1 MKTAGY
7 DIVLLLNEHFLNQVS
22 GAMFYNNFLTFND
35 SKDFSEDL
43 TPDKLNQIPE
53 SLHSFLKI
61 RYRFKLLHEPFL
73 NFQPNNKIE
82 IYAKIRVYIWLLDGL
97 EIKFD
102 SSLMMESPLAID
114 SQTKEFKINLSS
126 SDIKQFDVNYQYSPS
141 ENVLIELDTIFENA
155 LHAYFN
161 NSNTSFAISLPTIK
175 AQLPFAPETPA
186 NQIPI
191 DVKALKTVNST
202 SLVLAA
208 NLFGYDGGNSAQLYE
223 FVKNCNI
230 GVGVSEMAMKKF
242 YDFFWERT
250 SWDKTFYKA
259 GSFKIAMVDKT
270 LNFLTELVDFIM
282 STSVKIISLG
292 FLETNIDFLGA
303 DFLYDLDIDFRTKPT
318 FDLQNGNKVAIYNL
332 GVDLF
337 IRLRMK
343 TTFEYTVELDTSG
356 PIPDKCTPW
365 DDDIVL
371 SKTKKTVQVFDIGV
385 PIKNLKLKKAVGKI
399 VINDEEKHLECEVVD
414 LDINIFDY
422 VDNTCAFLG
431 LPEFI
436 RDKIV
441 NGMKKKLI
449 DSIPPIVLTPTIFDL
464 DIKMIDWKL
473 NIEARKL
480 QITNHEA
487 VVGAFLQFKELQNQI
502 KPVPKYIANTNTM
515 EVHRS
520 GCDSIYDIY
529 ETHQEGFY
537 ILQNALKKNY
547 DGCKK
552 CLPGFHKR

>member
-22 GAMFYNNFLTFND
+22 GALFYNNFLTFND
-35 SKDFSEDL
+35 NKDFSEDL
-43 TPDKLNQIPE
+43 TPDKLDKIPA

-61 RYRFKLLHEPFL
+61 RYRFKLLHEPFI
-73 NFQPNNKIE
+73 NFKANNKIE
-82 IYAKIRVYIWLLDGL
+82 ISAKIRVYIWMLDGL

-102 SSLMMESPLAID
+102 SSLMMETPLAID
-114 SQTKEFKINLSS
+114 AITKEFKINLSS
-126 SDIKQFDVNYQYSPS
+126 ADIKQFDIHYQYSPT
-141 ENVLIELDTIFENA
+141 ENVLLELDNIFENA

-161 NSNTSFAISLPTIK
+161 DANSSFSISLPSLKT
-175 AQLPFAPETPA
+175 QLPYAAEIPE

-191 DVKALKTVNST
+191 DIKALKTVNST

-208 NLFGYDGGNSAQLYE
+208 NLFGYNGGNSALLYE

-230 GVGVSEMAMKKF
+230 GIGVSEMAMKKF
-242 YDFFWERT
+242 YNFFWERT
-250 SWDKTFYKA
+250 TWDKTFYKA
-259 GSFKIAMVDKT
+259 GTFNISMVDKA
-270 LNFLTELVDFIM
+270 LDFLTNLVDFIM
-282 STSVKIISLG
+282 STSVKIASLG
-292 FLETNIDFLGA
+292 FLETELNFLGSE
-303 DFLYDLDIDFRTKPT
+303 FVYELDIDFRTKPT

-337 IRLRMK
+337 IRLKMK

-399 VINDEEKHLECEVVD
+399 VINDEEKMLECEVLD

-431 LPEFI
+431 LPQFI

-441 NGMKKKLI
+441 NGMKNKLL
-449 DSIPPIVLTPTIFDL
+449 DSIPPIALSPVFDL

-473 NIEARKL
+473 NIEGRKL
-480 QITNHEA
+480 HITNHEA
-487 VVGAFLQFKELQNQI
+487 VIGAFLQFKELQNQI

-529 ETHQEGFY
+529 ETHQEGYY
-537 ILQNALKKNY
+537 ILQNALKKKY

>member
-43 TPDKLNQIPE
+43 APDKLDNIPA
-53 SLHSFLKI
+53 SLHSFLKV

-73 NFQPNNKIE
+73 NFKSNNKIE
-82 IYAKIRVYIWLLDGL
+82 IFARIRVYIWMLDGL

-102 SSLMMESPLAID
+102 STLMMESPLSID
-114 SQTKEFKINLSS
+114 ATTKEFKINLSS
-126 SDIKQFDVNYQYSPS
+126 SDIKQFDINYQYSPS
-141 ENVLIELDTIFENA
+141 ENVLLELDNIFENA
-155 LHAYFN
+155 LHAYFSGS
-161 NSNTSFAISLPTIK
+161 NSSFTISLPTINT
-175 AQLPFAPETPA
+175 QLPFAAVTPA

-191 DVKALKTVNST
+191 DIKALKTVNST
-202 SLVLAA
+202 SMVLAA
-208 NLFGYDGGNSAQLYE
+208 NLFGYNGGNSAQLHE
-223 FVKNCNI
+223 FVKNCNLGI
-230 GVGVSEMAMKKF
+230 GVSEMAMKKF
-242 YDFFWERT
+242 YNFFWERT
-250 SWDKTFYKA
+250 TWDKTYYKA
-259 GSFKIAMVDKT
+259 GAFNISMVDKA
-270 LNFLTELVDFIM
+270 LDFLTELVDFIM
-282 STSVKIISLG
+282 STSVKIASLG
-292 FLETNIDFLGA
+292 FLETDIKFLGSE
-303 DFLYDLDIDFRTKPT
+303 FLYELDIDFRTKPT

-343 TTFEYTVELDTSG
+343 ASFEYTVELDTSG

-371 SKTKKTVQVFDIGV
+371 SKKKKTVQVFDIGV

-399 VINDEEKHLECEVVD
+399 VINDEEKMLECEVLD

-422 VDNTCAFLG
+422 VDDACDFLR
-431 LPEFI
+431 LPGFI
-436 RDKIV
+436 KDKIV
-441 NGMKKKLI
+441 DGMKKKVI
-449 DSIPPIVLTPTIFDL
+449 DSIPPIALSPTFDL

-473 NIEARKL
+473 NIEGRKL
-480 QITNHEA
+480 HITDHEA
-487 VVGAFLQFKELQNQI
+487 VIGAFLQFKELQNQI
-502 KPVPKYIANTNTM
+502 KPVPKYIGNTNTM

-529 ETHQEGFY
+529 ETHQEGYY

>member
-22 GAMFYNNFLTFND
+22 GAMFYNNFLTFNGQ
-35 SKDFSEDL
+35 KDFKPDL
-43 TPDKLNQIPE
+43 PPDKLALIPAD
-53 SLHSFLKI
+53 LHSFLKI

-73 NFQPNNKIE
+73 NFKAGDKIE
-82 IYAKIRVYIWLLDGL
+82 IYAKIRVYIWMLDGL

-102 SSLMMESPLAID
+102 ATLMMESPMSID
-114 SQTKEFKINLSS
+114 GPNKEFEINMSS
-126 SDIKQFDVNYQYSPS
+126 TDIKQFDVQYQYTPS
-141 ENVLIELDTIFENA
+141 ENVLIQLDNIFENA
-155 LHAYFN
+155 LHAYFDGA
-161 NSNTSFAISLPTIK
+161 NSSFAISLPTFR
-175 AQLPFAPETPA
+175 AQIPFAEVKPQNE
-186 NQIPI
+186 IPI
-191 DVKALKTVNST
+191 DIKALKTVNGT
-202 SLVLAA
+202 SLVMAA
-208 NLFGYDGGNSAQLYE
+208 NMFGYNGGNSNQLYE

-230 GVGVSEMAMKKF
+230 GVGISEAAMKKF
-242 YDFFWERT
+242 YNFWWART
-250 SWDKTFYKA
+250 TWDKKFYKA
-259 GSFKIAMVDKT
+259 GSFKIDFVNDVID
-270 LNFLTELVDFIM
+270 FFTELVDFIM
-282 STSVKIISLG
+282 STSVKIASLG
-292 FLETNIDFLGA
+292 FLETDLDFLGA

-318 FDLQNGNKVAIYNL
+318 FDLMNGNKVAIYNL

-337 IRLRMK
+337 VRLRMY
-343 TTFEYTVELDTSG
+343 TTFEHTIELDTSG

-371 SKTKKTVQVFDIGV
+371 SKKKKTVKVFDIGV
-385 PIKNLKLKKAVGKI
+385 PIKNLKLKKGVGKI
-399 VINDEEKHLECEVVD
+399 TINEEEKHLECEVTDID
-414 LDINIFDY
+414 LNIFDY
-422 VDNTCAFLG
+422 VDNTCDFLG
-431 LPEFI
+431 LPQKI
-436 RDKIV
+436 QDKIID
-441 NGMKKKLI
+441 GMKKKLI

-487 VVGAFLQFKELQNQI
+487 VVGAFLQFKELQDQV
-502 KPVPKYIANTNTM
+502 KPVPKYIGNFNTM

-520 GCDSIYDIY
+520 GCDSVYDIY

-552 CLPGFHKR
+552 CLPSFHKR